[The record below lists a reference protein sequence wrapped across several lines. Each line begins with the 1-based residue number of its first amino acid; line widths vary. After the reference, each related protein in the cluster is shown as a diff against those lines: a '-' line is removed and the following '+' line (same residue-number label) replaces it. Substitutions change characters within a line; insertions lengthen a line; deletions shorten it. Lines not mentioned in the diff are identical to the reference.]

1 MREAQGVTTTHSPRW
16 EPQLCLGA
24 GGWGEHVGNML
35 ALRNGDRAEP
45 PMQGGLLTLV
55 RLGEKLVSAG
65 FL

>member
-16 EPQLCLGA
+16 EPQLCLRA
-24 GGWGEHVGNML
+24 GGWGKCVESML
-35 ALRNGDRAEP
+35 ALGNGDRAEP

-55 RLGEKLVSAG
+55 GLGKKLVSAG